1 MNFQKTHIK
10 SSKFTLQNV
19 INIKV
24 WFGSCD
30 AFTPRPSWVL
40 TAALFREWSVEEKGK
55 TLIKNFLGYYY
66 YSYC

>member
-19 INIKV
+19 INTMV

-30 AFTPRPSWVL
+30 AFTPRLSWVL
-40 TAALFREWSVEEKGK
+40 TAALFREWSGSQFATFVLLPRLD
-55 TLIKNFLGYYY
+55 TQRR
-66 YSYC
+66 